1 MIAFEKFTTLCRL
14 WHTYC
19 AHLQIW
25 SWFNNWCHRFLT
37 KEILDLECDA
47 VRDFIHDE
55 EVYSGLIYS
64 LRVHE
69 GLKDRCGYHQML
81 SRSPG
86 GTCLS
91 ITEQMCHTEDD
102 SQVSH
107 TLKAQLNLLVFLFC
121 FVLFIQHIGVWSEW
135 PMVPPESKRST
146 WRLIVIVY
154 DNRLMDSWESSH
166 WMEPVIFG
174 KFWMLFLTFGQSL
187 PLPQHILFPASLSP

>member
-1 MIAFEKFTTLCRL
+1 MHMIAFEKFITLCRL
-14 WHTYC
+14 QHTYC

-47 VRDFIHDE
+47 MRGFIHDE

-91 ITEQMCHTEDD
+91 SHGTN
-102 SQVSH
+102 VSH
-107 TLKAQLNLLVFLFC
+107 RGRFSSLTHVESTAKPTGVFILFC
-121 FVLFIQHIGVWSEW
+121 L
-135 PMVPPESKRST
+135 
-146 WRLIVIVY
+146 VY
-154 DNRLMDSWESSH
+154 SAH
-166 WMEPVIFG
+166 WCLE
-174 KFWMLFLTFGQSL
+174 
-187 PLPQHILFPASLSP
+187 